1 MIQSVYLHKYVV
13 DTLCLFGD
21 LSEVVNRILQ
31 EGADGNIELID
42 RPPCKNREGAGRYN
56 ITINQPD
63 YIDMLQYYPVNSP
76 KLSIRRILYWFVD
89 FAVYDDLG
97 WKTVNRYED
106 KELKRLIKHI
116 DTARSS
122 LKRVGIAKKGDKKV
136 ERELIVIDELLNKLE
151 EYLSNDGEHN

>member
-13 DTLCLFGD
+13 DTLCLFGN

-42 RPPCKNREGAGRYN
+42 RPPCTNRDGASRYN
-56 ITINQPD
+56 IVINQPD
-63 YIDMLQYYPVNSP
+63 YLDMLQYCPVNSP

-97 WKTVNRYED
+97 WKQTNAYED
-106 KELKRLIKHI
+106 KELKRLLKHI

-122 LKRVGIAKKGDKKV
+122 LKRVGIIKKDDKKV

-151 EYLSNDGEHN
+151 EYLSDDREHN

>member
-42 RPPCKNREGAGRYN
+42 RPPCTNRDGASRYN
-56 ITINQPD
+56 IVINQPD

-89 FAVYDDLG
+89 FDVYEDLG
-97 WKTVNRYED
+97 WKPVNRYED

-122 LKRVGIAKKGDKKV
+122 LKRVGIAKKDDKKV

-151 EYLSNDGEHN
+151 EYLSDDREHN

>member
-1 MIQSVYLHKYVV
+1 MNSMSNDSVDIIIPIYRPREEFLDLLERLIKQS
-13 DTLCLFGD
+13 
-21 LSEVVNRILQ
+21 
-31 EGADGNIELID
+31 
-42 RPPCKNREGAGRYN
+42 
-56 ITINQPD
+56 
-63 YIDMLQYYPVNSP
+63 YPVNSP

-89 FAVYDDLG
+89 FGVYEDLG
-97 WKTVNRYED
+97 WKPVNRYED

-151 EYLSNDGEHN
+151 EYLSNDREHN

>member
-56 ITINQPD
+56 ITINQSD
-63 YIDMLQYYPVNSP
+63 YIDMLQSYPYVGYCTGSLTSLSMMTLVGNLSTGTRTKNSN
-76 KLSIRRILYWFVD
+76 
-89 FAVYDDLG
+89 G
-97 WKTVNRYED
+97 
-106 KELKRLIKHI
+106 
-116 DTARSS
+116 
-122 LKRVGIAKKGDKKV
+122 
-136 ERELIVIDELLNKLE
+136 
-151 EYLSNDGEHN
+151 